1 MQTGIR
7 IVFAASVLL
16 FITSGWS
23 QVFIIPSRPTHYF
36 YTPMAKVNPANHLVV
51 GLHELS
57 FGLPAHLQIQASL
70 MDNIG
75 RTNIGVKLGLNEN
88 LAIGAG
94 LAHSIMHIGP
104 GSHGIASWNP
114 SRVGAYCAWE
124 VMDNASFEVALTPHA
139 QFRDRTSI
147 GCDMGLLSRM
157 NPVWSVIWEI
167 GSSIDLNEKSLY
179 LNTDGGIRI
188 HPMSIP
194 FLNFDFGIDLEE
206 FKVESGSRKSVTV
219 YFDALFSI
227 VAR

>member
-23 QVFIIPSRPTHYF
+23 QVSITPSRPTHYF

-167 GSSIDLNEKSLY
+167 GSSIDLNDKALY

>member
-23 QVFIIPSRPTHYF
+23 QVSIIPSRPTHYF

-147 GCDMGLLSRM
+147 GCDIGLLSRM

-188 HPMSIP
+188 HPMNIP